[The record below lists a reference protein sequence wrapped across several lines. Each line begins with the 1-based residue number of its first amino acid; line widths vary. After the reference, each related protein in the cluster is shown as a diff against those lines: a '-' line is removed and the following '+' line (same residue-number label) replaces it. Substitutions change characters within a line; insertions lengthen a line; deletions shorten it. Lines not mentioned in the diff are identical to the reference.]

1 MITARLAKSVLE
13 HEEGLNHVLIQIIPP
28 EGSEHAVVRFLLPE
42 GISTGEAY
50 GVSETDGSG
59 NMLLYTL
66 AGMNELLVEIYT
78 GEAILCG
85 EVSLGIVVIFTD
97 LHGNEETVQLALPLR
112 IAEAESAEAEE
123 PELDEEVVNKV
134 KAIAGLKGET
144 ARHYSDGTGFI
155 DCTPPRKQTAFDPHY
170 RSELEKQYRV
180 DGSVNT

>member
-42 GISTGEAY
+42 GISMGEAY
-50 GVSETDGSG
+50 GASETDGSG

-66 AGMNELLVEIYT
+66 ASMNELLVEIYT
-78 GEAILCG
+78 GEAVFCG
-85 EVSLGIVVIFTD
+85 EVSLGVVVLYTD
-97 LHGNEETVQLALPLR
+97 LHGNEETEQLALPLR

-123 PELDEEVVNKV
+123 PGLDEEVVNKV
-134 KAIAGLKGET
+134 KALAGLRGKT
-144 ARHYSDGTGFI
+144 ARNYSGGTGSV
-155 DCTPPRKQTAFDPHY
+155 DCTPPCKQTAFDPHY